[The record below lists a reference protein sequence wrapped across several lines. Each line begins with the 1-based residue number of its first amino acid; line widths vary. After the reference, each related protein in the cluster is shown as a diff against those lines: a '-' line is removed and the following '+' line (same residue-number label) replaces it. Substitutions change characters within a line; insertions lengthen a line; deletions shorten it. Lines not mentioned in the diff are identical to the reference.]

1 MASGK
6 VSWFNNAKGFGF
18 LRTEGYEEDIFVH
31 FSQIKMDGYKTL
43 KAGQAVQF
51 EKIVEGRKGKQAE
64 GVSPSI
70 DIANE
75 ASAGLADQAQV
86 EKKET
91 A

>member
-1 MASGK
+1 MTSGK

-18 LRTEGYEEDIFVH
+18 LRVEGYEEDIFVH
-31 FSQIKMDGYKTL
+31 FSQIRMDGYKTL
-43 KAGQAVQF
+43 KAGQPVQF

-64 GVSPSI
+64 GVFASMSP
-70 DIANE
+70 ATE
-75 ASAGLADQAQV
+75 ASVALATQA